1 MNNGFDI
8 SDPNDLN
15 IKFINP
21 KQAIE
26 TFSFLE
32 IIPGFKAFNKNYL
45 DYLSLAKVTQIL
57 PTFASSLKN
66 SSTVT
71 KSPFIP
77 FAKIW
82 ARYFASF
89 ESKEI
94 DYFGVI
100 AKHFISAR
108 IKSSKSEFA
117 FFNYFL
123 ISSFDIST

>member
-1 MNNGFDI
+1 MSNILSLQFQIFIINYVTLSINIPCLLTPNIHVFNNKSLNNGFDI

-77 FAKIW
+77 FAKI
-82 ARYFASF
+82 
-89 ESKEI
+89 
-94 DYFGVI
+94 
-100 AKHFISAR
+100 
-108 IKSSKSEFA
+108 
-117 FFNYFL
+117 
-123 ISSFDIST
+123 